1 MPRNLFGILRSL
13 AYGVANNNDE
23 DPFVVNVTKDAEVEP
38 QFSQPTR
45 QIVLMLFVLGIVGCF
60 LRRVCTDRGNFLVEP
75 LFERADSGRVHLG
88 GFVLFRASGAVDA
101 LGAMDRRVRAATSG
115 A

>member
-1 MPRNLFGILRSL
+1 MRTL

-45 QIVLMLFVLGIVGCF
+45 QIILMLFVLGIVGAVFYVGYAQIAAIF
-60 LRRVCTDRGNFLVEP
+60 LSNPYLNGLIPVSYT
-75 LFERADSGRVHLG
+75 HLTLPTICS
-88 GFVLFRASGAVDA
+88 V
-101 LGAMDRRVRAATSG
+101 
-115 A
+115 